1 MTTCFSSDLGGGG
14 ERPLEAFS
22 KKRRRK
28 NGKKYVPSHFGG
40 ISANLKS
47 MNFFGHALGFSV
59 S

>member
-1 MTTCFSSDLGGGG
+1 
-14 ERPLEAFS
+14 LEAFS

-28 NGKKYVPSHFGG
+28 NGKKYVPSHLGS

-47 MNFFGHALGFSV
+47 MNFFGHALGFSA